1 MPNSARAVDLDR
13 MTWIAYR
20 PERCPPNLSARAKR
34 WFWFFQGLAR
44 LHYHGI
50 SAPIGALVDAERRS
64 AGQTGSERTAYRAL
78 SELQAAGLIDR
89 PRKPA
94 GCIEI
99 AFLPGLRVS
108 YLSTPLP
115 SWQTSDPAIS
125 PEIRSARR
133 STQIPN
139 RIPNQIADRISQP
152 EKKTRSPHRYDASEY
167 QSLLPAP
174 AISPPVAPPPP
185 VQSTAPRPGSSPA
198 PSSPPTPIRR
208 QPPPLFSCRK
218 VATRADRP
226 VVLALAAG
234 EYADRRRRRPT
245 RSGIDWNRE
254 TDRWQLMTIAE
265 REHVARLELLPAL
278 RLAITDHAPDAPDLE
293 TIETESPECPRL
305 PDLELGY
312 VLAPPPKADRPPPL
326 ELRLDLAAGD
336 LAILLAARDR
346 IRRTG

>member
-1 MPNSARAVDLDR
+1 MKNPARTVDLGR
-13 MTWIAYR
+13 MYR
-20 PERCPPNLSARAKR
+20 ITYTSQGSPRKLSARAKR
-34 WFWFFQGLAR
+34 WFRFFQGLTK
-44 LHYHGI
+44 LGHDGI
-50 SAPIGALVDAERRS
+50 TAPIGAVIDAERRS
-64 AGQTGSERTAYRAL
+64 ADQTCSKSTTFRAL
-78 SELQAAGLIDR
+78 AELQAANLISR

-94 GCIEI
+94 GITEIEFQP
-99 AFLPGLRVS
+99 ALFVS
-108 YLSTPLP
+108 YLSIPV
-115 SWQTSDPAIS
+115 SKCFTSYPAIN

-133 STQIPN
+133 STQIPD
-139 RIPNQIADRISQP
+139 RISDRISQP
-152 EKKTRSPHRYDASEY
+152 EKKSRSPHRYDASEY

-174 AISPPVAPPPP
+174 AISPPGAPPPP
-185 VQSTAPRPGSSPA
+185 VQSTAPRPASFPPA
-198 PSSPPTPIRR
+198 PHSPPTPIRR

-218 VATRADRP
+218 VATQADRP
-226 VVLALAAG
+226 AVLALAAG

-278 RLAITDHAPDAPDLE
+278 RSALTDHAPEAPDLDDMKNDA
-293 TIETESPECPRL
+293 PGCPRL
-305 PDLELGY
+305 PDLDFGY
-312 VLAPPPKADRPPPL
+312 ILAPPPKADRPPPV

>member
-1 MPNSARAVDLDR
+1 MPNSARAVDLGR

-34 WFWFFQGLAR
+34 WFWFFQGLVR
-44 LHYHGI
+44 LQYKGI
-50 SAPIGALVDAERRS
+50 RAPIGSLVDAERRS

-174 AISPPVAPPPP
+174 AISPPVAAPPP
-185 VQSTAPRPGSSPA
+185 VRSIAPL
-198 PSSPPTPIRR
+198 R

-226 VVLALAAG
+226 AVLALAAG

-278 RLAITDHAPDAPDLE
+278 RSALTDHAPGAPDLDDMKNDA
-293 TIETESPECPRL
+293 PGCPRL
-305 PDLELGY
+305 PDLDVGY
-312 VLAPPPKADRPPPL
+312 ILAPPPKADRPPPL
-326 ELRLDLAAGD
+326 ELCLDLAAGD